1 MATTLTACG
10 GGGGDSGGG
19 SANRAPT
26 ASFTATPTAGTAPL
40 AVDFNA
46 AASTDTDG
54 SISTYSWNF
63 GDGGTSASGSPT
75 ASRTYTTAGTFTVT
89 LTVTD
94 NQGATDSTTRTV
106 TVNTPNLPPT
116 AAFQFLPTGG
126 PAPLFVFFD
135 GSPSTDPDGAIANY
149 SWDFGDGTGVVTGK
163 TPAHTFA
170 TAGTFTVRLTVQD
183 TQGSTASTTQSIT
196 VTPGAGGGAGPTV
209 SGRITYARVPLS
221 STVSLGL
228 NYSNT
233 SDQPAREVIVELIP
247 AAGGAPLATTTT
259 YSDGNYAFTSPANT
273 DVFVRA
279 KAQARRTTAP
289 TLNIRVLNNTRAN
302 ALYVLDGSVFNTGA
316 GAGTLTRNLAA
327 GSGWGGAGYV
337 GERAAAPFAIL
348 DTLYAAA
355 EFVHDNG
362 ESVNLPPLDAFWSPL
377 NNPNSGD
384 VASGNIVSTLYRP
397 APVSAG
403 DPPQGI
409 YVLGLEN
416 VDTDEYDPH
425 VLAHEFHHYL
435 EDNLSRTDTTGG
447 EHSRN
452 ERLDLRLA
460 FSECFSNAFSGM
472 VLDNPVYR
480 DTFGSQQGQSNG
492 VNMETDVPSPA
503 GWFNENSIQSIAW
516 DLFDRAP
523 DAADTVQVGYRP
535 MFRAFTGPLLTG
547 APLTSIYPFLT
558 YIRSQPGVVG
568 ADVAALALEQG
579 IRVNDTYGTGES
591 NSGSIPEALPIY
603 TDITLNATP
612 VTVCGS
618 ATAGGYNKLGN
629 RRFLRFTLGS
639 SRLVSI
645 RAMYSA
651 AGSTAPFTPS
661 SDPDIV
667 LFRSGFLAV
676 AETTTVGDELL
687 TRTLQDGEYVIE
699 VYEWS
704 HVDPTYSALQRRGV
718 TCFNVSVT
726 G

>member
-1 MATTLTACG
+1 MAAALTACG
-10 GGGGDSGGG
+10 GGSGGG
-19 SANRAPT
+19 GGGGGNTAPT
-26 ASFTATPTAGTAPL
+26 ASFTATPTSGTAPL
-40 AVDFNA
+40 TVEFNA
-46 AASTDTDG
+46 AASTDTG
-54 SISTYSWNF
+54 GAISTYSWNF
-63 GDGGTSASGSPT
+63 GDGGTSASASPT
-75 ASRTYTTAGTFTVT
+75 ASRTYTAAGTYTVT

-94 NQGATDSTTRTV
+94 NEGATGATTRTV

-135 GSPSTDPDGAIANY
+135 GSLSTDPDGAIAGY
-149 SWDFGDGTGVVTGK
+149 TWDFGDGTETVGGK

-183 TQGSTASTTQSIT
+183 AQGATASTTQSIT
-196 VTPGAGGGAGPTV
+196 VTAGAGGAGPTV

-221 STVSLGL
+221 STVNLGL

-233 SDQPAREVIVELIP
+233 NDQPAREVIVELIP
-247 AAGGAPLATTTT
+247 AGGGAPLATTTT
-259 YSDGNYAFTSPANT
+259 DSDGNYAFTAPANA

-279 KAQARRTTAP
+279 KAQARRTTSP
-289 TLNIRVLNNTRAN
+289 TLDIRVLNNTGGN
-302 ALYVLDGSVFNTGA
+302 ALYVLDGAAFNTGA
-316 GAGTLTRNLAA
+316 GAAMLTRNLAA
-327 GSGWGGAGYV
+327 GSGWGGSGYV
-337 GERAAAPFAIL
+337 GVRAAAPFAIL

-362 ESVNLPPLDAFWSPL
+362 ASVNLPPLDAFWSPL
-377 NNPNSGD
+377 NNPNDGN
-384 VASGNIVSTLYRP
+384 VASGNIISTLYRT
-397 APVSAG
+397 APVEPSG
-403 DPPQGI
+403 PPKGI

-425 VLAHEFHHYL
+425 VLAHEFQHYL

-447 EHSRN
+447 EHSGN

-460 FSECFSNAFSGM
+460 FSEGFANAFSGM
-472 VLDNPVYR
+472 VLNNPVYR

-492 VNMETDVPSPA
+492 VNMEADVPSPA

-516 DLFDRAP
+516 DLFDSAP
-523 DAADTVQVGYRP
+523 DGADAVQVGYRP

-558 YIRSQPGVVG
+558 YVRSQPGVAG
-568 ADVAALALEQG
+568 ADVSALALAQG
-579 IRVNDTYGTGES
+579 IRVNDAYGTGET

-603 TDITLNATP
+603 TDVTLNASP

-618 ATAGGYNKLGN
+618 ATVGGYNKLGN
-629 RRFLRFTLGS
+629 RRFLRFTLGA

-651 AGSTAPFTPS
+651 IGSTAPFSPA

-667 LFRSGFLAV
+667 LYRSGFLDI

-704 HVDPTYSALQRRGV
+704 HVDPTYSPVQRRGV